1 MVFFTCIIVVFIL
14 YYLQSDGLIFV
25 IIIALLA
32 ELINIFLTQTLTKSV
47 ENKQKAKYSQ
57 IINAIKKQLAA
68 KEKTIAELK
77 KVHEDS
83 ARILYKANIKIKD
96 YEKQLGIID
105 EDDEQVPE
113 SQKEG
118 IEKTGTVPKK
128 SDPPLLKKETDTKDK
143 FMDLPSGSNRK
154 QTPT

>member
-57 IINAIKKQLAA
+57 IVAAIKKQLDA
-68 KEKTIAELK
+68 KEKNITELK

-83 ARILYKANIKIKD
+83 ARILYKANTKIKE
-96 YEKQLGIID
+96 YEKRLGIVD
-105 EDDEQVPE
+105 KDDDLEPEFPEKNLNKEDAAEKKPE
-113 SQKEG
+113 
-118 IEKTGTVPKK
+118 I
-128 SDPPLLKKETDTKDK
+128 PPAKKEPDAKDK
-143 FMDLPSGSNRK
+143 FMDLPAGSNRK

>member
-47 ENKQKAKYSQ
+47 ENKQKTKYSQ
-57 IINAIKKQLAA
+57 IIAALKKQLAA
-68 KEKTIAELK
+68 KEKNIAELK

-83 ARILYKANIKIKD
+83 ARILYKANMKIKD
-96 YEKQLGIID
+96 YEKRLGIIVN
-105 EDDEQVPE
+105 EDDEQPPE
-113 SQKEG
+113 SVKEDLK
-118 IEKTGTVPKK
+118 EEASVE
-128 SDPPLLKKETDTKDK
+128 KKETETKDK
-143 FMDLPSGSNRK
+143 FVDLPAGSNRK